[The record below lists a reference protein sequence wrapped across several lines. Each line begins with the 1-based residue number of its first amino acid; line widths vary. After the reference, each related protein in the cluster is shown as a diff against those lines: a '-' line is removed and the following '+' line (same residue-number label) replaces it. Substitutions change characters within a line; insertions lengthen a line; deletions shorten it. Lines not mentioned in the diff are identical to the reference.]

1 MRILVAALLC
11 TLVPMS
17 VMAQLDNF
25 KTKRFIPKAS
35 GQYDTVGQERAT
47 KLALESAGLLE
58 REIDASTY
66 ILGPNDIVTVS
77 VWASESIHLDVMVT
91 PEGNLIIPRA
101 GALSVKGLTLDSAR
115 TMIKAEIAK
124 VYRSASSD
132 VSLKKL
138 RQFKVYVLGAVRIPS
153 VITAT
158 AADRVFDVIE
168 RAGGIV
174 DTGSVRGITVVREG
188 TQTPLI
194 VDLQR
199 YLSFGDKSANPT
211 VLGGD
216 RIIVPLR
223 TFKNTIAISGEVAR
237 EGSFDYLPGD
247 SLATLIRMA
256 GGFLPSAILDSVHVV
271 RSNESGTGLVVYTVN
286 MRSWPA
292 AIYSTM
298 PLVGDM
304 SLRSGDR
311 VYVRAVPKFNDRE
324 QVIVAGEVLYPG
336 KYAIT
341 PTQSRLTEVIE
352 RAGMFTENASV
363 EDALIIRTSEMNVID
378 KEYERLS
385 RLVPSEMSSNELQ
398 YYRTKSREVKGV
410 MSVDFAELFIKK
422 NMVNNPVLRD
432 GDSIYVPKR
441 SLYVNVTGSVR
452 NPGRIVYQKG
462 LNYLQYI
469 ALAGG
474 YSFRAD
480 KSATLVIKPKGD
492 QFPAESENYTIE
504 PGDNVLI
511 LDEPETKFIDV
522 FTKTLTITAQLFT
535 IFGIIF
541 TIVRLR

>member
-17 VMAQLDNF
+17 VLAQLDNF
-25 KTKRFIPKAS
+25 KTKRFVPKAS

-77 VWASESIHLDVMVT
+77 VWASESIHLDLMVT

-115 TMIKAEIAK
+115 TKIKAEIGK

-188 TQTPLI
+188 MQTPLI

-216 RIIVPLR
+216 RVIVPLR

-247 SLATLIRMA
+247 SLSTLIRMA

-271 RSNESGTGLVVYTVN
+271 RSNEAGTGLDVYAVN
-286 MRSWPA
+286 MRTWPA
-292 AIYSTM
+292 AIYSTV
-298 PLVGDM
+298 PLAGDM
-304 SLRSGDR
+304 ILRSGDR

-341 PTQSRLTEVIE
+341 PTLSRLTEVIA

-462 LNYLQYI
+462 LSYVQYI

-541 TIVRLR
+541 TIVRLK

>member
-11 TLVPMS
+11 TLVPLS
-17 VMAQLDNF
+17 VLAQLDNF
-25 KTKRFIPKAS
+25 KTKRFVPRAS

-58 REIDASTY
+58 REIDASAY

-77 VWASESIHLDVMVT
+77 VWASESIHQDLMVT

-115 TMIKAEIAK
+115 TKIKAEIAK

-188 TQTPLI
+188 MQTPLI

-216 RIIVPLR
+216 RVIVPLR

-247 SLATLIRMA
+247 SLSTLIRMA
-256 GGFLPSAILDSVHVV
+256 GGFLPSAILDSVHLV
-271 RSNESGTGLVVYTVN
+271 RSNESGTGLDVYAVN
-286 MRSWPA
+286 MRTWPA
-292 AIYSTM
+292 AIYSTI
-298 PLVGDM
+298 PLAGDM

-336 KYAIT
+336 KYAVT
-341 PTQSRLTEVIE
+341 PTQTRLTEVIE

-541 TIVRLR
+541 TIVRLK

>member
-11 TLVPMS
+11 TLIPLS
-17 VMAQLDNF
+17 VLAQLDNF

-77 VWASESIHLDVMVT
+77 VWASESIHLDLMVT

-101 GALSVKGLTLDSAR
+101 GAMSVKGLTLDSAR
-115 TMIKAEIAK
+115 KLIKLEVAK
-124 VYRSASSD
+124 VYRSASSN

-188 TQTPLI
+188 STSPLV

-216 RIIVPLR
+216 RVIVPLR
-223 TFKNTIAISGEVAR
+223 TFKNTISISGEVAR

-247 SLATLIRMA
+247 SLSTLIRMA

-271 RSNESGTGLVVYTVN
+271 RSNEAGTGLDVYSVN
-286 MRSWPA
+286 MRSWPT
-292 AIYSTM
+292 AIYSTI
-298 PLVGDM
+298 PLPGDM
-304 SLRSGDR
+304 ALRSGDR

-341 PTQSRLTEVIE
+341 PTQTRLTEVIE

-522 FTKTLTITAQLFT
+522 FTKALTITAQIFT

-541 TIVRLR
+541 TIVRLK